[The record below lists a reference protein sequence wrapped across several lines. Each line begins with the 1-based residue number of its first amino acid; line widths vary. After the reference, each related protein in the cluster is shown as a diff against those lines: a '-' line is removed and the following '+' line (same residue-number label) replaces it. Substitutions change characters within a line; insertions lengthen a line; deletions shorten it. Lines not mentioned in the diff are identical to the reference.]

1 VILITAIIFERIA
14 RTIPLLKIKL
24 KQADMKDQ
32 PEEFIKKT
40 IISSLYMAA
49 GLTVFLFL
57 ILVKFHAAK
66 ILFFVFPIL
75 FFILFFYLLKLPD
88 VKIRRKEREINK
100 EVVFAG
106 RFLIIEIESGVPLY
120 NALANLS
127 RNYVVI
133 GKYFREITD
142 KVRMGTTMEDAL
154 NETVEVCP
162 SRDFRRVLWQI
173 INSLRTGSDIAS
185 SLEAILE
192 QIAREQAIEI
202 KRYGRKLNPLAM
214 FYMII
219 AVILPSLGITMLII
233 LSTFLNL
240 ELDIVFLVAIAFFL
254 GFLQFM
260 FLAVIRFSRPSI
272 EL

>member
-1 VILITAIIFERIA
+1 
-14 RTIPLLKIKL
+14 
-24 KQADMKDQ
+24 
-32 PEEFIKKT
+32 
-40 IISSLYMAA
+40 
-49 GLTVFLFL
+49 
-57 ILVKFHAAK
+57 
-66 ILFFVFPIL
+66 
-75 FFILFFYLLKLPD
+75 
-88 VKIRRKEREINK
+88 
-100 EVVFAG
+100 
-106 RFLIIEIESGVPLY
+106 LY

-202 KRYGRKLNPLAM
+202 KRLSKYG
-214 FYMII
+214 
-219 AVILPSLGITMLII
+219 
-233 LSTFLNL
+233 
-240 ELDIVFLVAIAFFL
+240 
-254 GFLQFM
+254 
-260 FLAVIRFSRPSI
+260 SR
-272 EL
+272 